1 MCKDGRAEH
10 ARLESAGSPV
20 RWCGVTAEPSVWK
33 AYGDLRVLEAYVG
46 MCSHVF
52 LLCVRTSRKGDTSS
66 HRGDPTPDKVI
77 KERRPT
83 TRNERKLSGRKIQ
96 YLSTAN
102 RLIGQQAENKVD
114 KKSHQPRFS
123 LPQDFQT
130 LQQKTFTSA
139 NGHPP
144 RRMALSSSRLKCF
157 SFLHP
162 TGRLVNQIF
171 NVHMQTI
178 ATLR

>member
-1 MCKDGRAEH
+1 MK
-10 ARLESAGSPV
+10 
-20 RWCGVTAEPSVWK
+20 K
-33 AYGDLRVLEAYVG
+33 
-46 MCSHVF
+46 
-52 LLCVRTSRKGDTSS
+52 
-66 HRGDPTPDKVI
+66 I
-77 KERRPT
+77 
-83 TRNERKLSGRKIQ
+83 LSI
-96 YLSTAN
+96 AN
-102 RLIGQQAENKVD
+102 RLIGQQAENKVG
-114 KKSHQPRFS
+114 KSPTNQDIF

-144 RRMALSSSRLKCF
+144 RRMALCSSRLKCF

-162 TGRLVNQIF
+162 TGGLVNQIF